1 MEIVAEVKV
10 ADRLSAFLPAVNQ
23 WLAPLGTFS
32 VLMQIAAVVATA
44 ALAWALHRYW
54 RRYIASVMVDRQA
67 EGLRW
72 ATLLGAQ
79 RVVFPFSMLVLVL
92 AVRSIFEELN
102 QEARLL
108 DIAVPLLLSLV
119 VIRLT
124 VYILR
129 KVFRPSSAL
138 KAWEHSIGTAIWVL
152 VALHLLGWL
161 PDILQAMDD
170 LAVTLGRTRISLLAT
185 AKLLL
190 LGVVT
195 LVLASWLSRL
205 IERRI
210 ARSQYIG
217 TGMRVGLAKFSKFF
231 LLTAAIL
238 IALSGIGIDLTTLTV
253 FGGALGVG
261 LGFGLQRIA
270 SNFVSGFILLFD
282 RSIRPGDVISIGDS
296 FGWVEELHARYVVIR
311 ARDGVETLIPNENL
325 ITSEVINWSYSDRH
339 VRVKIP
345 VQISYD
351 DDPEQAM
358 KLMFNAARTESR
370 VLKDPAPVC
379 RLMGF
384 GDNGIDLELR
394 VWIDDPEQGVSNV
407 RSAINL
413 AIWRVFK
420 ERGITIPYPQRDL
433 YVKAFPTKAI
443 PD

>member
-10 ADRLSAFLPAVNQ
+10 VDRLSAFLPAVNQ

-32 VLMQIAAVVATA
+32 VLMQIAAVAATA

-54 RRYIASVMVDRQA
+54 SRYLAGAMVDRQA
-67 EGLRW
+67 EELRW
-72 ATLLGAQ
+72 VTLLGAQ

-102 QEARLL
+102 QNVRLL
-108 DIAVPLLLSLV
+108 DIAVPLLLSLA

-124 VYILR
+124 VYVLR
-129 KVFRPSSAL
+129 KVFGPSSAL

-161 PDILQAMDD
+161 PGVLQAMDD
-170 LAVTLGRTRISLLAT
+170 IAVTLGRTRISLLAT

-190 LGVVT
+190 LGAAT

-210 ARSQYIG
+210 ARSRYMS

-231 LLTAAIL
+231 LLTVAIL
-238 IALSGIGIDLTTLTV
+238 IALNGIGIDLTTLTV

-270 SNFVSGFILLFD
+270 SNFISGFILLFD

-311 ARDGVETLIPNENL
+311 TREGVETLIPNENL

-345 VQISYD
+345 VQISYG

-358 KLMFNAARTESR
+358 KLMLDAAGTETR
-370 VLKDPAPVC
+370 VLKDPPPVC

-394 VWIDDPEQGVSNV
+394 VWIDDPQHGVSNV